1 MILCHVH
8 EFKIINKVRVWCMF
22 MFNFIGDD
30 VVVLIIGADRS
41 NGEANLP
48 YGGIMIDLVVIGDC
62 QA

>member
-22 MFNFIGDD
+22 LFNFIGDD

-48 YGGIMIDLVVIGDC
+48 
-62 QA
+62 